1 MLIAGFPAGA
11 WGTNCYLVAPACE
24 ECVIIDPGHQ
34 AAQGVEEALRK
45 HRLKPVAVVLTHG
58 HIDHVA
64 SVVPVCGAHDVPAW
78 IHPED
83 RYMMSDPEKALG
95 RSIGMPLMGELT
107 VGEPDDVKELTDGS
121 KLTLA
126 GLEFGVSHAPGH
138 TKGSVTFGMPEAGD
152 VPPVLFSGDL
162 LFALLRRTHRPAR
175 RRPRRVAGVA
185 GPCVPAARRLDR
197 GAVRPRPPDDH
208 RPRARRQ
215 SVSERL
221 GRGAA
226 PRTVDERRIHV
237 STFQA
242 PKGTYDLTPPRSAT
256 FLAVREAISAPLR
269 DSGYGYIETPGF
281 ENVELFA
288 RGVGESTDI
297 VTKEMYTLTT
307 KGGDQLALR
316 PEGTASVLRAA
327 LEANLHKAGNL
338 PVKLWYSGSY
348 YRYERPQA
356 GRYRH
361 FSQVGAEAIGTEDP
375 ALDAEL
381 IILADQAYR
390 SLGLRRFRIL
400 LNSLGDKECRPVY
413 REALQTFLRDLDLDE
428 ETRRR
433 IEINPLRVLDDKRAD
448 VQKQLTDAPKLR
460 DYLCDACKAYHE
472 EVRALLTAAGVAFED
487 DEKLVRG
494 LDYYTRTTFEFV
506 HDGLGSQSAVGGGG
520 RYDGLSE
527 MIGGPELPSVG
538 WALGVDRTVLA
549 LEAES
554 VELDLPA
561 TTSVYAVP
569 LGEEARRVLFGV
581 VTELRRAGIAA
592 DFAFGG
598 RGLKGAMK
606 SANRSGAR
614 YTLVAGE
621 RDLAEGVVQLKDME
635 SGEQSAV
642 PLAEA
647 AAELAKRLG

>member
-1 MLIAGFPAGA
+1 M
-11 WGTNCYLVAPACE
+11 
-24 ECVIIDPGHQ
+24 
-34 AAQGVEEALRK
+34 
-45 HRLKPVAVVLTHG
+45 
-58 HIDHVA
+58 
-64 SVVPVCGAHDVPAW
+64 
-78 IHPED
+78 
-83 RYMMSDPEKALG
+83 
-95 RSIGMPLMGELT
+95 
-107 VGEPDDVKELTDGS
+107 
-121 KLTLA
+121 
-126 GLEFGVSHAPGH
+126 
-138 TKGSVTFGMPEAGD
+138 
-152 VPPVLFSGDL
+152 
-162 LFALLRRTHRPAR
+162 
-175 RRPRRVAGVA
+175 
-185 GPCVPAARRLDR
+185 
-197 GAVRPRPPDDH
+197 
-208 RPRARRQ
+208 
-215 SVSERL
+215 
-221 GRGAA
+221 
-226 PRTVDERRIHV
+226 

-242 PKGTYDLTPPRSAT
+242 PKGTYDLLPPSSAT
-256 FLAVREAISAPLR
+256 FLAVREAIAAPLR
-269 DSGYGYIETPGF
+269 SSGYGYVETPGF

-297 VTKEMYTLTT
+297 VSKEMYAFET
-307 KGGDQLALR
+307 KGGDRLALR

-348 YRYERPQA
+348 YRYERPQK

-361 FSQVGAEAIGTEDP
+361 FSQVGAEAIGAEDP

-390 SLGLRRFRIL
+390 SLGLRNFRIL

-413 REALQTFLRDLDLDE
+413 REALQGFLRELDLDE
-428 ETRRR
+428 DTRRR
-433 IEINPLRVLDDKRAD
+433 AEINPLRVLDDKRAE
-448 VQKQLTDAPKLR
+448 VQKQLSGAPVLR

-472 EVRALLTAAGVAFED
+472 SVRELITAAGVVFED

-549 LEAES
+549 LEAEG
-554 VELDLPA
+554 VELELPSA
-561 TTSVYAVP
+561 TSVFAVP

-581 VTELRRAGIAA
+581 VTGLRRAGIAA

-606 SANRSGAR
+606 AANRSGAR
-614 YTLVAGE
+614 YTVVAGE

-642 PLAEA
+642 QLDGIVEA
-647 AAELAKRLG
+647 VAARLR